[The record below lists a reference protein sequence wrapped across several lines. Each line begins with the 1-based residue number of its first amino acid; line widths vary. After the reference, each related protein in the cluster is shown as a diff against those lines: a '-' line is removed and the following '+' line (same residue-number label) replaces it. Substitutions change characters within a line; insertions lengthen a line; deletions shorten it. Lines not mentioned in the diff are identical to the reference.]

1 MDVYGGAVEA
11 ARGVLDA
18 AVALGM
24 PPMRVLDI
32 GGGFKA
38 GRAFD
43 EAAAVI
49 FATLERYFGELPC
62 VEVIGEHRE
71 AREYWID
78 DGLYGTLMVGK
89 RSEAK

>member
-11 ARGVLDA
+11 AHGVLDA
-18 AVALGM
+18 
-24 PPMRVLDI
+24 
-32 GGGFKA
+32 
-38 GRAFD
+38 
-43 EAAAVI
+43 AAAVI